1 MFERNKLKVILTLIS
16 QSIPIPKPTEMIK
29 IRCKKEICISVILIF
44 FVVAGFSQTNL
55 MPVAHYVFPEFTK
68 GIVLMKN
75 GNVNEAVLNYNS
87 LTEEMI
93 FETRGTKL
101 ALSQIETIDTVF
113 IGTRKFIPRDNAF
126 LEVLLK
132 SKYSLYV
139 AHKCKLKDPGKPSG
153 YGTTSQTSAITTYSK
168 FFTNGKV
175 YDMKLP
181 EGYDTQPSVEYWLDK
196 DGKLNKFISIRQLSK
211 LFANKQ
217 SEFKAYLKK
226 HDVDYDNQTNVVELV
241 RYLQEN

>member
-1 MFERNKLKVILTLIS
+1 MKSRLK
-16 QSIPIPKPTEMIK
+16 
-29 IRCKKEICISVILIF
+29 REIYISVILIF
-44 FVVAGFSQTNL
+44 KAVAIFSQTNL
-55 MPVAHYVFPEFTK
+55 MPVAHYVFPEFRK
-68 GIVLMKN
+68 GVVLMKN
-75 GNVNEAVLNYNS
+75 GNENEAVLNYNS
-87 LTEEMI
+87 ITEEMI

-101 ALSQIETIDTVF
+101 ALVEVESIDTVY
-113 IGTRKFIPRDNAF
+113 IGVRKFIPKDNAF

-139 AHKCKLKDPGKPSG
+139 AYNCKLKDPGKPSG

-168 FFTNGKV
+168 FFTNGRV

-181 EGYDTQPSVEYWLDK
+181 EGYETQSSIEYWLDK
-196 DGKLNKFISIRQLSK
+196 DGKLEKFISIRQLSK
-211 LFANKQ
+211 LFDEKQ

-226 HDVDYDNQTNVVELV
+226 NDVDYDNQTSVVDLI